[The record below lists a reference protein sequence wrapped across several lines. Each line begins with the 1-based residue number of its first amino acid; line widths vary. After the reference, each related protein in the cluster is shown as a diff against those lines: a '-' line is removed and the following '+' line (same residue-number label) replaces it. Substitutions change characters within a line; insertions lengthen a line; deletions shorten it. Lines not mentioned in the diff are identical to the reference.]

1 MASDEHTGAWRAV
14 RRLIIGLTLFIF
26 FALFVLWRVD
36 SPRVERFRMAL
47 ADRFVP
53 NMEWALAPITQFT
66 RIVSDYQS
74 YAQIYERNQELRQEL
89 QRMKGWQEAA
99 LQLEQTNAQLRALNN
114 VQLSPSLGF
123 VTGEV
128 ITDSGS
134 PFSQSGLLNI
144 GLLDGVVDGQA
155 AVDGLG
161 LVGRISGVA
170 DRTARVVFLSDVS
183 SQVPAIIRPTGQ
195 RAIVHGDNTLTP
207 KIEFIKTPDEIL
219 PGMRVVTSGDGGVF
233 PPELLIGQVVRTRS
247 GEARVLLAAD
257 FEGLEFV
264 RVLRN
269 APLDQITGAGELVGD
284 SIPDAAA
291 EPEIPAP
298 EEAAPFSPPPTRSPS
313 Q

>member
-1 MASDEHTGAWRAV
+1 
-14 RRLIIGLTLFIF
+14 
-26 FALFVLWRVD
+26 
-36 SPRVERFRMAL
+36 
-47 ADRFVP
+47 
-53 NMEWALAPITQFT
+53 MEWALAPITQFT
-66 RIVSDYQS
+66 RIISDYQS
-74 YAQIYERNQELRQEL
+74 YAQIYQRNQELRQEL

-123 VTGEV
+123 VTGEL

-134 PFSQSGLLNI
+134 PFTQSGLLNI

-170 DRTARVVFLSDVS
+170 DHTARLVFLSDVS
-183 SQVPAIIRPTGQ
+183 SQVPAIIRPSGQ
-195 RAIVHGDNTLTP
+195 RAIVHGDNTLAP
-207 KIEFIKTPDEIL
+207 KILFIKTPDEIL

-233 PPELLIGQVVRTRS
+233 PPDLLIGQVVRTAS
-247 GEARVLLAAD
+247 GEVRVLLAAD

-269 APLDQITGAGELVGD
+269 APLDQITSVGALVGEN
-284 SIPDAAA
+284 IPEVAP
-291 EPEIPAP
+291 EPEQQPQVS
-298 EEAAPFSPPPTRSPS
+298 EPFTPPPRRVPA

>member
-1 MASDEHTGAWRAV
+1 
-14 RRLIIGLTLFIF
+14 
-26 FALFVLWRVD
+26 
-36 SPRVERFRMAL
+36 MAL
-47 ADRFVP
+47 VDRFVP
-53 NMEWALAPITQFT
+53 NMEWALAPVTQFT

-74 YAQIYERNQELRQEL
+74 YAQIYQRNQELRQEL

-134 PFSQSGLLNI
+134 PFSQSGLLNV
-144 GLLDGVVDGQA
+144 GLLDGIQDGQA

-170 DRTARVVFLSDVS
+170 DHTSRLVFLSDVS
-183 SQVPAIIRPTGQ
+183 SQVPVIIRPSGQ
-195 RAIVHGDNTLTP
+195 TAILHGDNTLAP
-207 KIEFIKTPDEIL
+207 KVLFIETPDDVV

-233 PPELLIGQVVRTRS
+233 PPELLVGQIVRTAS
-247 GEARVLLAAD
+247 GEARALLAAD
-257 FEGLEFV
+257 YEGLEFV

-269 APLDQITGAGELVGD
+269 SPLDQITGSGGLVGD
-284 SIPDAAA
+284 
-291 EPEIPAP
+291 EIPETAP
-298 EEAAPFSPPPTRSPS
+298 EPPSEPLAGEPFQPPPTRGAGN
-313 Q
+313 

>member
-1 MASDEHTGAWRAV
+1 
-14 RRLIIGLTLFIF
+14 
-26 FALFVLWRVD
+26 
-36 SPRVERFRMAL
+36 MAL
-47 ADRFVP
+47 VDRFVP
-53 NMEWALAPITQFT
+53 SMEWALVPVTQFT

-74 YAQIYERNQELRQEL
+74 YAQIYQRNQELRQEL

-134 PFSQSGLLNI
+134 PFSQSGLLNV
-144 GLLDGVVDGQA
+144 GSLDGIHDGQA

-170 DRTARVVFLSDVS
+170 DHTSRLVFLSDVS
-183 SQVPAIIRPTGQ
+183 SQVPVIIRPTGQ
-195 RAIVHGDNTLTP
+195 RAIVQGDNSLAP
-207 KIEFIKTPDEIL
+207 QVLFIESPDDVL

-233 PPELLIGQVVRTRS
+233 PPELLIGQIVRARN
-247 GEARVLLAAD
+247 GEIRVLLAAD

-264 RVLRN
+264 RILR
-269 APLDQITGAGELVGD
+269 ASPLDQIIGSGALVGD
-284 SIPDAAA
+284 DIPDVAPVTQV
-291 EPEIPAP
+291 EPLVGAP
-298 EEAAPFSPPPTRSPS
+298 LNPPPLRGSGN
-313 Q
+313 

>member
-1 MASDEHTGAWRAV
+1 
-14 RRLIIGLTLFIF
+14 
-26 FALFVLWRVD
+26 
-36 SPRVERFRMAL
+36 MAL
-47 ADRFVP
+47 VDRFVP

-74 YAQIYERNQELRQEL
+74 YAQIYQRNQELRQEL

-170 DRTARVVFLSDVS
+170 DHTARVVFLSDVS

-195 RAIVHGDNTLTP
+195 RAIVHGDNTLNP
-207 KIEFIKTPDEIL
+207 KILFIKTPDEVL
-219 PGMRVVTSGDGGVF
+219 PGMRVVTSGDGGIF
-233 PPELLIGQVVRTRS
+233 PPELLIGQVVRARS
-247 GEARVLLAAD
+247 GEIRVLLAAD

-269 APLDQITGAGELVGD
+269 APLDQITGVGALVGEG
-284 SIPDAAA
+284 IPD
-291 EPEIPAP
+291 EAP
-298 EEAAPFSPPPTRSPS
+298 VQITPLLEGEALSPPPLRREN

>member
-1 MASDEHTGAWRAV
+1 MAGEQTGSAWRAV
-14 RRLIIGLTLFIF
+14 RRLIIGLTLFTF
-26 FALFVLWRVD
+26 FALFILWRID

-47 ADRFVP
+47 TDRFVP
-53 NMEWALAPITQFT
+53 NMEWALAPVTQFT

-74 YAQIYERNQELRQEL
+74 YAQIYQRNQELRQEL

-134 PFSQSGLLNI
+134 PFSQSGLLNV
-144 GLLDGVVDGQA
+144 GVLDGVKDGQA

-161 LVGRISGVA
+161 VVGRVSGVA
-170 DRTARVVFLSDVS
+170 NHTARLVFLSDVS
-183 SQVPAIIRPTGQ
+183 SQVPVIIRPTGQ
-195 RAIVHGDNTLTP
+195 KAIVHGDNTLAP
-207 KIEFIKTPDEIL
+207 KVLFIETPDDVL

-233 PPELLIGQVVRTRS
+233 PPELLIGQIVRARS
-247 GEARVLLAAD
+247 GEIRVLLAAD

-264 RVLRN
+264 RILR
-269 APLDQITGAGELVGD
+269 ATPQDQITGNGNLVGED
-284 SIPDAAA
+284 ILPPLLD
-291 EPEIPAP
+291 EPPVS
-298 EEAAPFSPPPTRSPS
+298 AAPTLTPPPRRAP
-313 Q
+313 

>member
-1 MASDEHTGAWRAV
+1 VANEQTSNAWRAV
-14 RRLIIGLTLFIF
+14 RRLIVGLTLFLF
-26 FALFVLWRVD
+26 FALFILWRVD

-47 ADRFVP
+47 VDQFVP
-53 NMEWALAPITQFT
+53 NMEWALAPVTQFT
-66 RIVSDYQS
+66 RIVSDYKS
-74 YAQIYERNQELRQEL
+74 YAQIYQRNQELRQEL

-123 VTGEV
+123 VTGEM

-134 PFSQSGLLNI
+134 PFSQSGLLNV
-144 GLLDGVVDGQA
+144 GSLDGVVDGQA

-170 DRTARVVFLSDVS
+170 DHTARVVFLSDVS
-183 SQVPAIIRPTGQ
+183 SQVPVIIRPTGQ
-195 RAIVHGDNTLTP
+195 RAILHGDNTLAP
-207 KIEFIKTPDEIL
+207 LVLFSEDPDDVL

-233 PPELLIGQVVRTRS
+233 PPEILIGQIVRSSS
-247 GEARVLLAAD
+247 GEVRALLAAD

-269 APLDQITGAGELVGD
+269 SPLDQIIGAGELVGD
-284 SIPDAAA
+284 NIAA
-291 EPEIPAP
+291 PAP
-298 EEAAPFSPPPTRSPS
+298 MPENELLEGEAIAAPPPRGDDH
-313 Q
+313 

>member
-1 MASDEHTGAWRAV
+1 MAGNEQTGAWRAV

-26 FALFVLWRVD
+26 FALFILWRID

-47 ADRFVP
+47 VDRFVP

-74 YAQIYERNQELRQEL
+74 YAQIYQRNQELRQEL

-195 RAIVHGDNTLTP
+195 RAIVHGDNTLNP
-207 KIEFIKTPDEIL
+207 KILFIKTPDEIL
-219 PGMRVVTSGDGGVF
+219 PGMRVVTSGDGGIF
-233 PPELLIGQVVRTRS
+233 PPELLIGQVVRARS
-247 GEARVLLAAD
+247 GEIRVLLAAD

-269 APLDQITGAGELVGD
+269 APLDQITGVGALVGEG
-284 SIPDAAA
+284 IPD
-291 EPEIPAP
+291 EAP
-298 EEAAPFSPPPTRSPS
+298 VQITPLLEGEALSPPPLRREN

>member
-1 MASDEHTGAWRAV
+1 MAGNEQTGNAWRAV
-14 RRLIIGLTLFIF
+14 RRLIVGLTLFLF
-26 FALFVLWRVD
+26 FALFILWRVD
-36 SPRVERFRMAL
+36 NPRVERFRMAL
-47 ADRFVP
+47 VDRFVP
-53 NMEWALAPITQFT
+53 NMEWMLVPVTQFT

-134 PFSQSGLLNI
+134 PFSQSGLLNV
-144 GLLDGVVDGQA
+144 GLIDGVRDGQA

-170 DRTARVVFLSDVS
+170 DHTARLVFLTDVS
-183 SQVPAIIRPTGQ
+183 SQVPVIIRPSNQ
-195 RAIVHGDNTLTP
+195 RAILHGDNTLAP
-207 KIEFIKTPDEIL
+207 RILFIDNPDEVL
-219 PGMRVVTSGDGGVF
+219 PGMRVVTSGDGGIF
-233 PPELLIGQVVRTRS
+233 PPELLIGQIVRASNGEVRT
-247 GEARVLLAAD
+247 LLAAD

-264 RVLRN
+264 RILRSS
-269 APLDQITGAGELVGD
+269 PLDQISGAGALVGKD
-284 SIPDAAA
+284 VLESV
-291 EPEIPAP
+291 
-298 EEAAPFSPPPTRSPS
+298 PPTPVENPVDEDKDH
-313 Q
+313 

>member
-1 MASDEHTGAWRAV
+1 MVG
-14 RRLIIGLTLFIF
+14 ITLFIF
-26 FALFVLWRVD
+26 FALFILGRID
-36 SPRVERFRMAL
+36 NPRVERFRMAL
-47 ADRFVP
+47 VDRFVP
-53 NMEWALAPITQFT
+53 NMAWALAPITQFT
-66 RIVSDYQS
+66 RIISDYQS

-134 PFSQSGLLNI
+134 PFSQSGLLNV
-144 GLLDGVVDGQA
+144 GMLDGVEDGQA

-170 DRTARVVFLSDVS
+170 DHTSRLIFLSDVS
-183 SQVPAIIRPTGQ
+183 SQVPVIIRPSGQ
-195 RAIVHGDNTLTP
+195 RAILHGDNTLAP
-207 KIEFIKTPDEIL
+207 NVVFIEAPEDVR

-233 PPELLIGQVVRTRS
+233 PPDLLVGQIVFSAS
-247 GEARVLLAAD
+247 GEIRALLAAD

-264 RVLRN
+264 RILRS
-269 APLDQITGAGELVGD
+269 APLDQIMNAGGLVGED
-284 SIPDAAA
+284 ILPPLPPPPSALDGSGI
-291 EPEIPAP
+291 I
-298 EEAAPFSPPPTRSPS
+298 SPPPRDEDH
-313 Q
+313 

>member
-1 MASDEHTGAWRAV
+1 MATEQTGSAWRAV
-14 RRLIIGLTLFIF
+14 RRLVVGLTLFIF
-26 FALFVLWRVD
+26 FALFIIWRID

-47 ADRFVP
+47 VDRFVP
-53 NMEWALAPITQFT
+53 NMEWALAPVTQFT
-66 RIVSDYQS
+66 RIISDYQS

-134 PFSQSGLLNI
+134 PFSQSGLLNV
-144 GLLDGVVDGQA
+144 GSLDGVVDGQA

-170 DRTARVVFLSDVS
+170 DHTSRLVFLSDVS
-183 SQVPAIIRPTGQ
+183 SQVPVIIRPTGQ
-195 RAIVHGDNTLTP
+195 KAIVHGDNTLTP
-207 KIEFIKTPDEIL
+207 QVLFIETPEDVL

-233 PPELLIGQVVRTRS
+233 PPELLIGQIVRART
-247 GEARVLLAAD
+247 GEIRVLLAAD

-264 RVLRN
+264 RILRASAQDQISGSGGLVGADILENVPQYTPPLVDGVPIN
-269 APLDQITGAGELVGD
+269 APPQRGD
-284 SIPDAAA
+284 DH
-291 EPEIPAP
+291 
-298 EEAAPFSPPPTRSPS
+298 
-313 Q
+313 

>member
-1 MASDEHTGAWRAV
+1 MAGEQSGSAWRAI
-14 RRLIIGLTLFIF
+14 RRLIVGLILFTF
-26 FALFVLWRVD
+26 FALFILWRID

-47 ADRFVP
+47 VDRFVP
-53 NMEWALAPITQFT
+53 NMEWALAPVTQFT

-74 YAQIYERNQELRQEL
+74 YAQIYQRNQELRQEL

-134 PFSQSGLLNI
+134 PFSQSGLLNV
-144 GLLDGVVDGQA
+144 GSLDGVEDGQA

-170 DRTARVVFLSDVS
+170 DHTARLVFLSDVS
-183 SQVPAIIRPTGQ
+183 SQVPVIIRPTGQ
-195 RAIVHGDNTLTP
+195 RAIVHGDNTLAP
-207 KIEFIKTPDEIL
+207 NLLFLESPEDVL

-233 PPELLIGQVVRTRS
+233 PPELLIGQIVRARS
-247 GEARVLLAAD
+247 GEIRVLLAAD

-264 RVLRN
+264 RILR
-269 APLDQITGAGELVGD
+269 ASPLDQITGSGALVGDDILDEVPLVAPAPFAGEL
-284 SIPDAAA
+284 IT
-291 EPEIPAP
+291 
-298 EEAAPFSPPPTRSPS
+298 PPPLRSGE
-313 Q
+313 

>member
-1 MASDEHTGAWRAV
+1 MASSEQTGAWRAV

-26 FALFVLWRVD
+26 FALFILWRID

-47 ADRFVP
+47 VDRFVP

-74 YAQIYERNQELRQEL
+74 YAQIYQRNQELRQEL

-195 RAIVHGDNTLTP
+195 RAIVHGDNTLNP
-207 KIEFIKTPDEIL
+207 KILFIKTPDEIL
-219 PGMRVVTSGDGGVF
+219 PGMRVVTSGDGGIF
-233 PPELLIGQVVRTRS
+233 PPELLIGQVVRARS
-247 GEARVLLAAD
+247 GEIRVLLAAD

-269 APLDQITGAGELVGD
+269 APLDQITGVGALVGAG
-284 SIPDAAA
+284 IPDIAPVQITPL
-291 EPEIPAP
+291 PEG
-298 EEAAPFSPPPTRSPS
+298 EALSPPPLRREN

>member
-1 MASDEHTGAWRAV
+1 MATEQTSAWRAV
-14 RRLIIGLTLFIF
+14 RRLIIGLTLFAF
-26 FALFVLWRVD
+26 FALFILWRID

-47 ADRFVP
+47 VDRFVP
-53 NMEWALAPITQFT
+53 NMEWALAPVTQFT

-74 YAQIYERNQELRQEL
+74 YEQIYQRNQELRQEL

-134 PFSQSGLLNI
+134 PFSQSGLLNV
-144 GLLDGVVDGQA
+144 GSLDGVFDGQA

-170 DRTARVVFLSDVS
+170 DHTSRLVFLSDVS
-183 SQVPAIIRPTGQ
+183 SQVPVIIRPTGQ
-195 RAIVHGDNTLTP
+195 KAIIHGDNTLAP
-207 KIEFIKTPDEIL
+207 QVLFIETPDDVL

-233 PPELLIGQVVRTRS
+233 PPELLIGQIVRARS
-247 GEARVLLAAD
+247 GEIRVLLSAD

-264 RVLRN
+264 RILR
-269 APLDQITGAGELVGD
+269 ASPQDQISGSGDLVGANILD
-284 SIPDAAA
+284 EVPMTVPLPVNDGAL
-291 EPEIPAP
+291 E
-298 EEAAPFSPPPTRSPS
+298 SPPVRRDGN
-313 Q
+313 

>member
-1 MASDEHTGAWRAV
+1 VAGEQSGSAWRAI
-14 RRLIIGLTLFIF
+14 RRLIVGLILFTF
-26 FALFVLWRVD
+26 FALFILWRID

-47 ADRFVP
+47 VDRFVP
-53 NMEWALAPITQFT
+53 NMEWALAPVTQFT

-74 YAQIYERNQELRQEL
+74 YAQIYQRNQELRQEL

-134 PFSQSGLLNI
+134 PFSQSGLLNV
-144 GLLDGVVDGQA
+144 GSLDGVEDGQA

-170 DRTARVVFLSDVS
+170 DHTARLVFLSDVS
-183 SQVPAIIRPTGQ
+183 SQVPVIIRPTGQ
-195 RAIVHGDNTLTP
+195 RAIVHGDNTLAP
-207 KIEFIKTPDEIL
+207 NLLFLESPEDVL

-233 PPELLIGQVVRTRS
+233 PPELLIGQIVRARS
-247 GEARVLLAAD
+247 GEIRVLLAAD

-264 RVLRN
+264 RILR
-269 APLDQITGAGELVGD
+269 ASPLDQITGSGALVGDDILDEVPLVAPAPFAGEL
-284 SIPDAAA
+284 IT
-291 EPEIPAP
+291 
-298 EEAAPFSPPPTRSPS
+298 PPPLRSGE
-313 Q
+313 

>member
-1 MASDEHTGAWRAV
+1 MAANEQSNAWRAI
-14 RRLIIGLTLFIF
+14 RRLIVGLTLFLF
-26 FALFVLWRVD
+26 FALFILWRID

-47 ADRFVP
+47 VDRFVP
-53 NMEWALAPITQFT
+53 NMEWVLAPVTQFT

-74 YAQIYERNQELRQEL
+74 YAQIYQRNQELRQEL

-134 PFSQSGLLNI
+134 PFSQSGLLNV
-144 GLLDGVVDGQA
+144 GSVDGVQDGQA

-170 DRTARVVFLSDVS
+170 DRTARLVFLSDVS
-183 SQVPAIIRPTGQ
+183 SQVPVIIRPSGQ
-195 RAIVHGDNTLTP
+195 RAILHGDNTLAP
-207 KIEFIKTPDEIL
+207 KVLFLEIPDDVR

-233 PPELLIGQVVRTRS
+233 PPELLVGQIVRTSS
-247 GEARVLLAAD
+247 GEMRALLAAD
-257 FEGLEFV
+257 YEGLEFV
-264 RVLRN
+264 RILRSS
-269 APLDQITGAGELVGD
+269 PLDQIVGAGELVGED
-284 SIPDAAA
+284 IPETAP
-291 EPEIPAP
+291 EPEIEPLVGEPVQAP
-298 EEAAPFSPPPTRSPS
+298 PQRGAGN
-313 Q
+313 

>member
-1 MASDEHTGAWRAV
+1 VAANEHTGAWRAV
-14 RRLIIGLTLFIF
+14 RRLIVGLTLFLF
-26 FALFVLWRVD
+26 FALFILWRID

-47 ADRFVP
+47 IDRFVP
-53 NMEWALAPITQFT
+53 NMEWALAPVTQFT

-74 YAQIYERNQELRQEL
+74 YAQIYQRNQELRQEL

-134 PFSQSGLLNI
+134 PFSQSGLLNV
-144 GLLDGVVDGQA
+144 GSLDGVQDGQA

-161 LVGRISGVA
+161 LVGRISGVS
-170 DRTARVVFLSDVS
+170 DRTSRLVFLSDVS
-183 SQVPAIIRPTGQ
+183 SQVPVIIRPTGQ
-195 RAIVHGDNTLTP
+195 RAIVHGNNTLAPTVQFL
-207 KIEFIKTPDEIL
+207 EAPDDVL

-233 PPELLIGQVVRTRS
+233 PPELLIGQIVRANNS
-247 GEARVLLAAD
+247 EIRVLLSAD

-264 RVLRN
+264 RILRN
-269 APLDQITGAGELVGD
+269 SPLDQITGAGELVGD
-284 SIPDAAA
+284 NILDVA
-291 EPEIPAP
+291 PAP
-298 EEAAPFSPPPTRSPS
+298 EVIPLVGGALTPPPLRNGSN
-313 Q
+313 

>member
-1 MASDEHTGAWRAV
+1 MAGEQTGSAWRAI
-14 RRLIIGLTLFIF
+14 RRLIVGLTLFIF
-26 FALFVLWRVD
+26 FALFVIWRID

-47 ADRFVP
+47 VDTFVP
-53 NMEWALAPITQFT
+53 NMDWALAPVTQFT
-66 RIVSDYQS
+66 RIISDYQS

-134 PFSQSGLLNI
+134 PFSQSGLLNVGSI
-144 GLLDGVVDGQA
+144 DGVVDGQA

-161 LVGRISGVA
+161 LVGRVSGVA
-170 DRTARVVFLSDVS
+170 DHTSRLVFLSDVS
-183 SQVPAIIRPTGQ
+183 SQVPVIIRPTGQ
-195 RAIVHGDNTLTP
+195 KAIVHGDNTLAP
-207 KIEFIKTPDEIL
+207 KVLFIETPDDVL

-233 PPELLIGQVVRTRS
+233 PPELLIGQIVRARS
-247 GEARVLLAAD
+247 GEIRVLLAAD
-257 FEGLEFV
+257 YEGLEFV
-264 RVLRN
+264 RILR
-269 APLDQITGAGELVGD
+269 ASPLDQITGSGDLVGD
-284 SIPDAAA
+284 DILESVPLFALPLDG
-291 EPEIPAP
+291 EGMT
-298 EEAAPFSPPPTRSPS
+298 PPPRRGAG